1 MARSRNIKP
10 ALFKNEVLGV
20 ADPFLTILFAS
31 LWCLA
36 DKSGRLED
44 RPLRIKAETFPY
56 RENIDINVYLTEL
69 HTLGFIRRYERH
81 GIKIIQVIN
90 FSKHQHPHKTEA
102 DSILPE
108 YEEESDSCSI
118 HVKYTLNTGSRPA
131 DSLNTDSLNTE
142 EPRKSVQKKETEN
155 LFHDVSEQTAT
166 DFKKL
171 RAAKKAPVTG
181 RVIES
186 IRSEATKAGIS
197 LEAALIEC
205 CTRGW
210 TSFKADW
217 YHKTHAPPHYQ
228 TKQQLAT
235 IAARSIFGNETQE
248 RVINGEVIEHGTIAK
263 QLG

>member
-1 MARSRNIKP
+1 MHEKPIPNNIKEICRLIMLNEYSTDVERMLNEFFVLVETGWINNRTFVEITHFHSKKDG
-10 ALFKNEVLGV
+10 ASKAGKASAEKRKLKKDLFNNHDIATDDQQTFNERSTDVQPTNNYKPITNNHKPVL
-20 ADPFLTILFAS
+20 
-31 LWCLA
+31 
-36 DKSGRLED
+36 KE
-44 RPLRIKAETFPY
+44 K
-56 RENIDINVYLTEL
+56 IN
-69 HTLGFIRRYERH
+69 
-81 GIKIIQVIN
+81 
-90 FSKHQHPHKTEA
+90 
-102 DSILPE
+102 
-108 YEEESDSCSI
+108 
-118 HVKYTLNTGSRPA
+118 
-131 DSLNTDSLNTE
+131 
-142 EPRKSVQKKETEN
+142 KKETEN
-155 LFHDVSEQTAT
+155 LFHDVSEQTAI

-171 RAAKKAPVTG
+171 RSAKKAPVTG

-197 LEAALIEC
+197 LETALIEC

-217 YHKTHAPPHYQ
+217 YHKTHSPPAYQ